1 MGETAIVLAHLRPTE
16 KSLEIVFAVVFSV
29 LAFAFF
35 FALLSSNGLILGNDP
50 AVHLG
55 RAETFL
61 ADGRIP
67 LSSIAWYP
75 PLYHILLAALIAFT
89 GATSIEQMLFL
100 MKSLTALI
108 DVLLLFS
115 VYLLAAKF
123 FGKKYG
129 VLASALLL
137 LCFPLYEINFWGG
150 YTSILALAFMCLLF
164 LYLSLARKG
173 FGPILMTFVIAFSL
187 VLSHQLATFL
197 TAIILP
203 PFIVVML
210 IKSRG
215 RISMA
220 WIAAILG
227 GALAFFLY
235 YFQAIASN
243 IDILISHL
251 FFDIKTMLYQVPVVT
266 LSSFVE
272 NFGFIFFFAFLGVFL
287 AFFKLRE
294 EKKLGYFLIL
304 FLSLFVP
311 LFFSQSY
318 LFGLFLPYQWFI
330 YYMLPP
336 MAIFAAVSF
345 SFIIDLFFAAY
356 WKLKNGRKR
365 LMKVV
370 TVSIFVFMFLI
381 LLFRFETV
389 GDRINKSAYFYS
401 VSDVNGYDAA
411 VWLRDN
417 FPNAGT
423 TVVTQKPG
431 SWFGVY
437 SGRYVIA
444 ATDPVIDRNVAA
456 ESVLD
461 LSYEIEHPITLVR
474 AYEAKGDISDGTYV
488 SINNLW
494 RRVSYLA
501 KQGVFLSYRENGVAH
516 KFALSDLGREIVLD
530 NQSYPKKFVIKYF
543 NAEVVLTESILVQND
558 SYPISVVW
566 TLSPLRSE
574 IDDVTLYLS
583 NFFDLSFS
591 FEKAYVPGLLNWENP
606 WSKPSYVQGN
616 NEWAVVNFTRETLKD
631 NYISVYDETNEV
643 AFALKFVDLPDWGNV
658 GVLPSMAIDAFRFQ
672 YQFDK
677 VNANHTASSTY
688 QILTFSQS
696 SFPERQQLSEL
707 KSMFDFKSA
716 SAFDVTT
723 RNYMDYIKQLN
734 IEFVVYDKNRFDAK
748 LLSSEI
754 LQLVYSNDKYV
765 ICRVKSNP

>member
-1 MGETAIVLAHLRPTE
+1 MGETTIVLAHLRPTE

-50 AVHLG
+50 AVHLA
-55 RAETFL
+55 RAEMFL
-61 ADGRIP
+61 ADGRIS

-100 MKSLTALI
+100 MKALTALI

-150 YTSILALAFMCLLF
+150 YTSILALSFMCLLF

-197 TAIILP
+197 TAMILP

-215 RISMA
+215 RISIA

-243 IDILISHL
+243 IDVLISHL
-251 FFDIKTMLYQVPVVT
+251 FFDIKTMLYQVPAVT
-266 LSSFVE
+266 VSSFVE
-272 NFGFIFFFAFLGVFL
+272 NFGFIFFFAFFGVFL

-294 EKKLGYFLIL
+294 EKKLSYFLIL
-304 FLSLFVP
+304 FLSFFVP

-318 LFGLFLPYQWFI
+318 LFGLYLPYQWFI

-356 WKLKNGRKR
+356 WKIKNGRKR
-365 LMKVV
+365 LMKIV

-401 VSDVNGYDAA
+401 ISDVNGYDAA
-411 VWLRDN
+411 VWLREN

-437 SGRYVIA
+437 SGKYVIA
-444 ATDPVIDRNVAA
+444 ATDPVIDRNVVA

-461 LSYEIEHPITLVR
+461 LSYEIEHPLTLVR
-474 AYEAKGDISDGTYV
+474 ALQAKGIISDEDCV
-488 SINNLW
+488 SINNVW
-494 RRVSYLA
+494 RRVSFLSE
-501 KQGVFLSYRENGVAH
+501 QGVFLSFSQNNVTH
-516 KFALSDLGREIVLD
+516 NFALSDLNRNIV
-530 NQSYPKKFVIKYF
+530 
-543 NAEVVLTESILVQND
+543 
-558 SYPISVVW
+558 
-566 TLSPLRSE
+566 
-574 IDDVTLYLS
+574 
-583 NFFDLSFS
+583 
-591 FEKAYVPGLLNWENP
+591 
-606 WSKPSYVQGN
+606 
-616 NEWAVVNFTRETLKD
+616 
-631 NYISVYDETNEV
+631 
-643 AFALKFVDLPDWGNV
+643 
-658 GVLPSMAIDAFRFQ
+658 FR
-672 YQFDK
+672 
-677 VNANHTASSTY
+677 
-688 QILTFSQS
+688 
-696 SFPERQQLSEL
+696 
-707 KSMFDFKSA
+707 
-716 SAFDVTT
+716 
-723 RNYMDYIKQLN
+723 
-734 IEFVVYDKNRFDAK
+734 
-748 LLSSEI
+748 
-754 LQLVYSNDKYV
+754 
-765 ICRVKSNP
+765 

>member
-1 MGETAIVLAHLRPTE
+1 MGETAIILAHLRPTE

-50 AVHLG
+50 AFHLG
-55 RAETFL
+55 RAEMFL
-61 ADGRIP
+61 ADGRIS

-129 VLASALLL
+129 VIASALLL

-150 YTSILALAFMCLLF
+150 YTSILGLSFMCLLF
-164 LYLSLARKG
+164 LYLSLAKKG
-173 FGPILMTFVIAFSL
+173 FGSILMTFVIAFSL

-197 TAIILP
+197 TAVILP

-215 RISMA
+215 RISLA

-227 GALAFFLY
+227 GGLAFFLY
-235 YFQAIASN
+235 YFQAIAAN
-243 IDILISHL
+243 IDVLISHL
-251 FFDIKTMLYQVPVVT
+251 FFDIKTMLYQIPAVT
-266 LSSFVE
+266 FSSFML
-272 NFGFIFFFAFLGVFL
+272 NFGFILFFAFAGVFL
-287 AFFKLRE
+287 AFLKLRK
-294 EKKLGYFLIL
+294 EKKLSYFLLL

-311 LFFSQSY
+311 LLLSQSY
-318 LFGLFLPYQWFI
+318 LFGLFLPYQRFI
-330 YYMLPP
+330 YFMLPP
-336 MAIFAAVSF
+336 MTIFAAVSF
-345 SFIIDLFFAAY
+345 SYIIDLFFAAY
-356 WKLKNGRKR
+356 NKIKNGRRR
-365 LMKVV
+365 LMKTV
-370 TVSIFVFMFLI
+370 TASIFIIMFLI
-381 LLFRFETV
+381 LLFHFQTV
-389 GDRINKSAYFYS
+389 GDRINKGLYYYS
-401 VSDVNGYDAA
+401 WSDTKAYDAA
-411 VWLRDN
+411 MWLKDN
-417 FPNAGT
+417 YPGT
-423 TVVTQKPG
+423 ETIVVTEKPG

-437 SGRYVIA
+437 SNRFVIA
-444 ATDPVIDRNVAA
+444 ETDPEVEQNVVA

-461 LSYEIEHPITLVR
+461 LSYEIEHPLTLMR
-474 AYEAKGDISDGTYV
+474 AYEAKGDISDEAYV
-488 SINNLW
+488 SINDVW

-501 KQGVFLSYRENGVAH
+501 EQGVFLSYRENGVAH
-516 KFALSDLGREIVLD
+516 KFDLSDLSREIVLD

-543 NAEVVLTESILVQND
+543 NAEVVVTESILVQND

-566 TLSPLRSE
+566 TVSPLRSE

-591 FEKAYVPGLLNWENP
+591 FEKAYVPGVLNWENP
-606 WSKPSYVQGN
+606 WSKPSYVHRN

-677 VNANHTASSTY
+677 VNANQTASSTY

-696 SFPERQQLSEL
+696 SFPEKQQLSEL

-716 SAFDVTT
+716 SAFEVKT

-734 IEFVVYDKNRFDAK
+734 IDFVVYDKNRFDTK
-748 LLSSEI
+748 LLRSEI